1 MLKIEV
7 KNGNVEQALKK
18 YKSKVAKTKLL
29 KKLREGK
36 EYIKPATKNR
46 IKRLK
51 IDKMKAW
58 KDQNTEL

>member
-58 KDQNTEL
+58 KDQNAEL

>member
-58 KDQNTEL
+58 KDQNPEL